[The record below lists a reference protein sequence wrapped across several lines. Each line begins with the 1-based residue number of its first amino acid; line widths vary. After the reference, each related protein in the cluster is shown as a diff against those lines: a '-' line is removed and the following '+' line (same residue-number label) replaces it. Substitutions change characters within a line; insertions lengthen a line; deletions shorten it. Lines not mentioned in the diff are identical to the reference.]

1 MYNRPLVLKGNINIK
16 NDDKCIIG
24 KIIKNKNVET
34 KENYIQVL
42 DNENLNSYE
51 KGYLGYI
58 FENEPQNIDL
68 DKINYCSNIKNYETL
83 LDYDV
88 VEIVD
93 KFYVKVLRLLAGR
106 FLLQIPFEQHLNF
119 EFGQVVC

>member
-24 KIIKNKNVET
+24 KIIKNKNTET

-42 DNENLNSYE
+42 DNENLNLYQ
-51 KGYLGYI
+51 KGYLGYV
-58 FENEPQNIDL
+58 FEEEPKNINL
-68 DKINYCSNIKNYETL
+68 TEINYCSNIKSYETL

-93 KFYVKVLRLLAGR
+93 KLYIKVLYRDDSDDNAIVV
-106 FLLQIPFEQHLNF
+106 QIA
-119 EFGQVVC
+119 